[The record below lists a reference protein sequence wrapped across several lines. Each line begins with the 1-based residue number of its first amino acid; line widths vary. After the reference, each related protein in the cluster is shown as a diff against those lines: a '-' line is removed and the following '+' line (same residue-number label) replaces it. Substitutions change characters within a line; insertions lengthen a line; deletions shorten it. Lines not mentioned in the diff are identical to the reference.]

1 MSKIERSAKLD
12 LERIIFI
19 GRTYE
24 EYMDM
29 FSLSK
34 GELQGKKI
42 LDCPA
47 GACSFTAIGNKSG
60 LNVTACDIA
69 YYHSAEDRRVD

>member
-1 MSKIERSAKLD
+1 MSKVEQSTKLD

-19 GRTYE
+19 GRTYQ

-29 FSLSK
+29 FLLSEK
-34 GELQGKKI
+34 ELQGKKI

-47 GACSFTAIGNKSG
+47 GMFIYC
-60 LNVTACDIA
+60 C
-69 YYHSAEDRRVD
+69 R